1 MVKNYGKAHQSAAMC
16 CISSND
22 GEYIF
27 TAGIYGF
34 VKQWSVQEQ
43 KLHRDFGKIHDY
55 PIYSI
60 ICSQDDERLFTT
72 DCMGNLMEFYIET
85 GTLIKD
91 HQNISK
97 KDCWRLQLSKPHGK
111 TMFCVE
117 LSGAVRQWST
127 DDVIMTNDFGNVH
140 AEGCLTIA
148 LGPKGNFFFTGGRS
162 GSVKKWDL
170 KSNSGQCLKEIEFA
184 HDYGIRMMMITH

>member
-1 MVKNYGKAHQSAAMC
+1 VKNYGKAHQSAAMC

-97 KDCWRLQLSKPHGK
+97 KDCWRL
-111 TMFCVE
+111 
-117 LSGAVRQWST
+117 
-127 DDVIMTNDFGNVH
+127 
-140 AEGCLTIA
+140 
-148 LGPKGNFFFTGGRS
+148 
-162 GSVKKWDL
+162 
-170 KSNSGQCLKEIEFA
+170 
-184 HDYGIRMMMITH
+184 